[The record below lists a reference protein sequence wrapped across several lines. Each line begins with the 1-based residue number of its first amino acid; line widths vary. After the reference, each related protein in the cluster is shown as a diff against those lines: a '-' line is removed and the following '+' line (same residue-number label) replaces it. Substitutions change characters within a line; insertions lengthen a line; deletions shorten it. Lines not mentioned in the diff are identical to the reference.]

1 MTGVIGVDT
10 MTPVIKTQI
19 YFPDDDLHAL
29 HRMAKR
35 TGKSVAALVRE
46 AVRQVWIRPTPI
58 GPVGIWDGASK
69 RGSADHDSIY
79 DEP

>member
-1 MTGVIGVDT
+1 
-10 MTPVIKTQI
+10 
-19 YFPDDDLHAL
+19 
-29 HRMAKR
+29 MAKR

-46 AVRQVWIRPTPI
+46 AVRQVWVRPTPI